1 MTQPDSPHSPTQKYR
16 LTAKGVVLA
25 KQQKANQSA
34 TQDIRAASKGW
45 GKTRKLTQESTQE
58 STQKI
63 IVAIANNPNV
73 TRQELSDI
81 VGITQDGI
89 KKALDGLKRKGL
101 IRRVGPDKGGH
112 WEIVKR

>member
-1 MTQPDSPHSPTQKYR
+1 M
-16 LTAKGVVLA
+16 
-25 KQQKANQSA
+25 
-34 TQDIRAASKGW
+34 
-45 GKTRKLTQESTQE
+45 ESR
-58 STQKI
+58 
-63 IVAIANNPNV
+63 ANNPNV